1 MAKLTQYRT
10 ADSAYDGPFD
20 NIVGWRAASM
30 GDVIQTENGHLI
42 VVDGGNSNDAE
53 GFLAL
58 LEELS
63 GGKQPIVDL
72 WFITHPHGDHYYAL
86 RQIAFRPEL
95 AARITV
101 KTIVCFFPE
110 EIPVY
115 DCTPSLCTAFNQE
128 MERIAAVWN
137 ASTHKPHR
145 DEHFLLD
152 DVDIRMLYVPD
163 DCSFLRNTD
172 HNALSLIFTV
182 QGPKHRAMITGDAV
196 RRTMQITRWRYPS
209 VDLACDYLQMPHHGL
224 CDVGCM
230 DFYKAINAKTLLIP
244 TCVAGDR
251 AMHSDLYFGQGRE
264 PDNRWA
270 EENADVIYNAFEGTV
285 TLDL

>member
-30 GDVIQTENGHLI
+30 GDVIQTEDGHLI

-86 RQIAFRPEL
+86 RQIALRPEL

-101 KTIVCFFPE
+101 KKLVYYFPE
-110 EIPVY
+110 EF
-115 DCTPSLCTAFNQE
+115 CATAEKPSVCIGLNRDLANV
-128 MERIAAVWN
+128 AAVWG
-137 ASTHKPHR
+137 AETHTPVR

-163 DCSFLRNTD
+163 DCSIFRVVDLNS
-172 HNALSLIFTV
+172 LSLIFTV
-182 QGPKHRAMITGDAV
+182 AGKHHRAMITGDAV
-196 RRTMQITRWRYPS
+196 HRTMQITRWRYPS

-230 DFYKAINAKTLLIP
+230 DFYKAINAKALLIP
-244 TCVAGDR
+244 TCIAGDR